1 MLAQEDP
8 DLKDL
13 ANRIH
18 TLYFLATPH
27 SSSDYSKL
35 FANILSVSYG
45 IKPFVSELSRDS
57 DSIANI
63 NDSFRHYAKDVQLWS
78 FYETDPSNFI
88 TTQAVIVDK
97 SSATLGYPNEK
108 SWALKAD
115 HRGVCKFHFR
125 TDPNYQSLR
134 NSFSVT
140 IDKILLDSDFC
151 ILLNFSQHAYMK

>member
-1 MLAQEDP
+1 MLAREDP

-27 SSSDYSKL
+27 RGSDYSKL

-63 NDSFRHYAKDVQLWS
+63 NNSFRHFSKDVQLWS
-78 FYETDPSNFI
+78 FYETYASDFI
-88 TTQAVIVDK
+88 VTQAVIVK
-97 SSATLGYPNEK
+97 ESSATLGYPDEK
-108 SWALKAD
+108 SFPLKAD

-125 TDPNYQSLR
+125 TDPNYQTLR

-140 IDKILLDSDFC
+140 IDKILLDRNFC
-151 ILLNFSQHAYMK
+151 ILLNFS